1 MTEGLTPLLLYKSPK
16 TEAASRGA
24 GQLIA
29 KVVQWKGNGLTDNPK
44 SFALATQSAD
54 ADSIP
59 QCGIVASLRSQ
70 GSLAMLLALLG
81 LLRAA
86 PRTARASR
94 TPQSASADSSP
105 L

>member
-44 SFALATQSAD
+44 SFALATPSAD

-86 PRTARASR
+86 PRTARALRAPPSNQGE
-94 TPQSASADSSP
+94 PFG
-105 L
+105 